1 MKGALAS
8 FFTTA
13 FGASPADFAAVPSV
27 AQAALISIKQAGT
40 AAWHAMELGGREGGV
55 TPTIAFYVAA
65 AALLGA
71 LSKQPRQ

>member
-8 FFTTA
+8 FFTA
-13 FGASPADFAAVPSV
+13 VFGASPPDFASVPSV
-27 AQAALISIKQAGT
+27 AQAALISVEQAGI
-40 AAWHAMELGGREGGV
+40 AAWHAMELGGGKGGV